1 MSQFGASAD
10 LRQVSSEAHSG
21 LWSASDLIGDC
32 EWRWP
37 SFCVWWLPH
46 CWWGRWGWLGH
57 IPLTIQSEC
66 CEAYGGPGAELPCC
80 NSLHILSIME
90 SHKASPYSRDGE
102 IATLPPDGGTT
113 KCSVYFCLLSYP
125 FSLKEK
131 WLTGMSSPVVLH
143 CTIYAMQLFF
153 SLLIL
158 LIADSLWLKIRNF
171 ALLPSP

>member
-10 LRQVSSEAHSG
+10 LRQVSSKAHSG
-21 LWSASDLIGDC
+21 LWSASDLIEEC
-32 EWRWP
+32 EWSWP

-57 IPLTIQSEC
+57 MTLTIQSEC
-66 CEAYGGPGAELPCC
+66 CEAYGGWSHC

-90 SHKASPYSRDGE
+90 SHEAIPNSRGGE
-102 IATLPPDGGTT
+102 VVTSLPDGGAT
-113 KCSVYFCLLSYP
+113 KCSGHFYLLSYS
-125 FSLKEK
+125 FSLKGK
-131 WLTGMSSPVVLH
+131 WLTDMSFPIVLH